1 MAKSCDLTRSSQPA
15 DCDSRCRG
23 CLIRRCGEQS
33 IALDAPGPLLDWG
46 VVKLSFRA
54 TAGRHLSARGG
65 TGRLSAVREGRHPDH
80 RGLFCRGRH
89 PDDRWRAER
98 NGHSVRGE
106 PRARHHLYHGFHERR
121 RRSRGRRN
129 PSNPHHASVASTAI
143 QQRTFD
149 LLGVPLRLA

>member
-15 DCDSRCRG
+15 DCGSRCRG
-23 CLIRRCGEQS
+23 CLIRRCAEQS
-33 IALDAPGPLLDWG
+33 IALDAPVHSCGLG
-46 VVKLSFRA
+46 GVKLSFRA

-89 PDDRWRAER
+89 PDDRWRR
-98 NGHSVRGE
+98 TTRSQC
-106 PRARHHLYHGFHERR
+106 PQRARARYHLYHGFHERR
-121 RRSRGRRN
+121 RQNRGRPN